1 LKDRIMMTNWRG
13 ALGAILLLALAACGE
28 PTQHEIIEKAR
39 GVDTRQQLEKKL
51 GKPSDVSKLGPIEK
65 WTYKAK
71 DGTVVFIITGDRVA
85 LEAAE

>member
-1 LKDRIMMTNWRG
+1 MTMNWRG
-13 ALGAILLLALAACGE
+13 AFAAVLLLALAACGE
-28 PTQHEIIEKAR
+28 PTQHDIIEKAK
-39 GVDTRQQLEKKL
+39 GVDTKAQLEKKL

>member
-1 LKDRIMMTNWRG
+1 MTMNWRG
-13 ALGAILLLALAACGE
+13 ALAAAFLLALTACGE
-28 PTQHEIIEKAR
+28 PTQHDIIEKSK
-39 GVDTRQQLEKKL
+39 GVDTKEQLEKKL

-71 DGTVVFIITGDRVA
+71 DGTVIFVITGDRVA